1 MSIFTLSP
9 NIGRYVKL
17 LLKIEAHEI
26 RAAFTSFIF
35 MFTLMVAYYTLRP
48 VRDAMA
54 SDWSDAELSWL
65 WTSTF
70 LISMVAVAVYGSVIA
85 RMKFRRIVPGVY
97 GFFSLSF
104 VAFYLGTHTTDNPVY
119 IDKTFYVWLSVFS
132 LFHVSVFWSFMA
144 DTFSKD
150 QGKRLFGFIA
160 SGASIG
166 AVTGPVFPVFF
177 SATLGVYNLMLLAS
191 VLLLLI
197 IPLIAYLEK
206 LKQEDLHGGQ
216 PGTDP
221 ASWVT
226 TGGNPF
232 AGFADFFSNRH
243 LLGIGLFILLYTA
256 MSTFVY
262 FELKNMLAE
271 FDRATRSQYWGVMDL
286 IVNSLAVLT
295 AMFATSRL
303 ATRFGLAVT
312 LSIIPVIIIAGWL
325 AVALSPLLPVLMGLQ
340 VVRRAG
346 NYAITRPGRE
356 MLFTQVSRDTR
367 FRTKPV
373 IDIVVYR
380 GGDMLSGWA
389 YTGLAAGFGLGL
401 AGMGLIGAGIALLWA
416 IVAVFIGNAYDQD
429 RLYSGSNEPGE
440 PE

>member
-1 MSIFTLSP
+1 MSEILNSPLS
-9 NIGRYVKL
+9 RYVRL

-26 RAAFTSFIF
+26 RAAFTSFVF

-70 LISMVAVAVYGSVIA
+70 VISMVAVAIYGSVIA
-85 RMKFRRIVPGVY
+85 SLRFRRIVPAVY

-104 VAFYLGTHTTDNPVY
+104 VAFYLGTHMTDNPVY
-119 IDKTFYVWLSVFS
+119 IDKAFYVWLSVFS

-177 SATLGVYNLMLLAS
+177 SATLGVYNLILLAAG
-191 VLLLLI
+191 LLLLI
-197 IPLIAYLEK
+197 IPLITYLEK
-206 LKQEDLHGGQ
+206 LKREDLHGGR
-216 PGTDP
+216 PGNDL

-232 AGFADFFSNRH
+232 AGFIDFFSNRH

-271 FDRATRSQYWGVMDL
+271 FDRATRAQYWGVMDL
-286 IVNSLAVLT
+286 IVNSLAVIT

-312 LSIIPVIIIAGWL
+312 LSIVPVVIIAGWL
-325 AVALSPLLPVLMGLQ
+325 IVAISPLLPVLMGLQ

-356 MLFTQVSRDTR
+356 MLFTQVSRETR

-380 GGDMLSGWA
+380 GGDMLSGWV

-401 AGMGLIGAGIALLWA
+401 AGIGLIGAGIAFLWT

-429 RLYSGSNEPGE
+429 RLHSGTGE
-440 PE
+440 HE

>member
-1 MSIFTLSP
+1 MRIFTLTP
-9 NIGRYVKL
+9 NIRSTIRL

-26 RAAFTSFIF
+26 RAAFTAFFF
-35 MFTLMVAYYTLRP
+35 MFTLMLAYYTLRP

-70 LISMVAVAVYGSVIA
+70 VISMVAVAIYGSVII
-85 RMKFRRIVPGVY
+85 RIRFRRVVPCVY

-104 VAFYLGTHTTDNPVY
+104 LAFYLGTHLAENPVY
-119 IDKTFYVWLSVFS
+119 IDKAFYVWLSVFS

-166 AVTGPVFPVFF
+166 AVAGPLFPVFF
-177 SATLGVYNLMLLAS
+177 SKTLGVYNLILLAA

-197 IPLIAYLEK
+197 IPLITYMER

-216 PGTDP
+216 AGPDQ

-226 TGGNPF
+226 TGGNPL
-232 AGFADFFSNRH
+232 AGFADFFGNRY

-262 FELKNMLAE
+262 FELKNMLAA
-271 FDRATRSQYWGVMDL
+271 FDRATRSQYWGMMDL
-286 IVNSLAVLT
+286 IVNSLAVFT
-295 AMFATSRL
+295 AMFATNRL
-303 ATRFGLAVT
+303 AVRFGLTVT
-312 LSIIPVIIIAGWL
+312 LSVVPVVIVAGWL
-325 AVALSPLLPVLMGLQ
+325 IVAVSPLLPVLMGLQ
-340 VVRRAG
+340 IVRRAG

-356 MLFTQVSRDTR
+356 MLFTQVSRATR

-380 GGDMLSGWA
+380 GGDMLSGWV
-389 YTGLAAGFGLGL
+389 YTGLAQGFGLGL
-401 AGMGLIGAGIALLWA
+401 AGIGLIGAGIAFLWS
-416 IVAVFIGNAYDQD
+416 IVAVFIGSAYDQD
-429 RLYSGSNEPGE
+429 RLHSGNGE

>member
-1 MSIFTLSP
+1 MNL
-9 NIGRYVKL
+9 RQ
-17 LLKIEAHEI
+17 LLKIEAHET
-26 RAAFTSFIF
+26 RAALASFSFVFI
-35 MFTLMVAYYTLRP
+35 LMLAYYTLRP

-70 LISMVAVAVYGSVIA
+70 FISLLAVALYGSVIA
-85 RMKFRRIVPGVY
+85 RIRFRRIVPGVY

-104 VAFYLGTHTTDNPVY
+104 LAFYLGTHSADNPAY
-119 IDKTFYVWLSVFS
+119 IDKAFYVWLSVFS

-166 AVTGPVFPVFF
+166 AVAGPVFPVFF
-177 SATLGVYNLMLLAS
+177 STTLGVYNLILLAAL
-191 VLLLLI
+191 LLLLI
-197 IPLIAYLEK
+197 IPVIGYLEK
-206 LKQEDLHGGQ
+206 LKREDLQGGQ
-216 PGTDP
+216 PGAGDANWIT
-221 ASWVT
+221 S
-226 TGGNPF
+226 GSNPL
-232 AGFADFFSNRH
+232 AGFADFFTNRH
-243 LLGIGLFILLYTA
+243 LLGIGLFILLYTV

-262 FELKNMLAE
+262 FELKNLLAE
-271 FDRATRSQYWGVMDL
+271 LDRATRSQYWGMMDL
-286 IVNSLAVLT
+286 IVNSLAVIT
-295 AMFATSRL
+295 AMFATNRL
-303 ATRFGLAVT
+303 ALRFGLRVT
-312 LSIIPVIIIAGWL
+312 LALVPVVIVAGWL
-325 AVALSPLLPVLMGLQ
+325 LVALAPLLPVLMGMQ

-356 MLFTQVSRDTR
+356 MLFTQVSRETR
-367 FRTKPV
+367 FKTKPV

-380 GGDMLSGWA
+380 GGDMLSGWM

-401 AGMGLIGAGIALLWA
+401 AGIGLIGAGIALLWA

-429 RLYSGSNEPGE
+429 RLHGGPNKTGE

>member
-1 MSIFTLSP
+1 MRRTI
-9 NIGRYVKL
+9 KL

-26 RAAFTSFIF
+26 RAAFTSFFF

-70 LISMVAVAVYGSVIA
+70 LISLAAVAIYGSIIS
-85 RMKFRRIVPGVY
+85 RIRFRRIVPGVY

-104 VAFYLGTHTTDNPVY
+104 LAFYLGTHIADNPVY
-119 IDKTFYVWLSVFS
+119 VDKAFYVWLSVFS

-144 DTFSKD
+144 DMFSKD

-166 AVTGPVFPVFF
+166 AVAGPLFPVFF
-177 SATLGVYNLMLLAS
+177 SATVGVYNLILLAAG
-191 VLLLLI
+191 LLLLI
-197 IPLIAYLEK
+197 IPLVAYLER

-216 PGTDP
+216 AGTEQ

-226 TGGNPF
+226 TGGNPL
-232 AGFADFFSNRH
+232 AGFADFFSNRY

-271 FDRATRSQYWGVMDL
+271 FDRATRSQYWGIMDL
-286 IVNSLAVLT
+286 MVNSLAVIT
-295 AMFATSRL
+295 AMFATNRL
-303 ATRFGLAVT
+303 ALRYGLSVT
-312 LSIIPVIIIAGWL
+312 LSIVPVIIIAGWL
-325 AVALSPLLPVLMGLQ
+325 IVAISPLLPVLMSLQ

-346 NYAITRPGRE
+346 NYAVTRPGRE
-356 MLFTQVSRDTR
+356 MLFTQVSRETR

-429 RLYSGSNEPGE
+429 RLRNRTHSQRGDGI
-440 PE
+440 